1 MDPNKFMEVLAEQAT
16 IENNLKR
23 FRLWLSKHSIARA
36 IKGFLSNFIDG
47 DSSKYNLIIDDSM
60 QPRTNGKEIWVSL
73 IHSVLALD
81 NATPDDWMLYLTAA
95 TAHEA
100 QHCNSSNFSDIEEIM
115 EWYGKFLSDH
125 YGLNKKIGASIA
137 KQYLNIV
144 EDGRIEA
151 IATRRRP
158 GTQVPFI
165 ALNALIRAGTE
176 ITAPVGQDPQ
186 KEFQD
191 FSGQVLSYAKT
202 GLYAPGIKLYSN
214 TEFEKQYMAI
224 EPLIDKGIAGR
235 TSSDCRKAVEEM
247 LEKLADYFV
256 SLIQRSD
263 QLQQMGNDD
272 GENEYTSNEESEYN
286 DGSSGDSSGNSPRSK
301 SPTKSSSK
309 QSTESGDSGSD
320 AGEGAEDKDGEKDGT
335 SSNQNKDGD
344 GDNQGKDGKDDK
356 NGKSGKDKGNDS
368 AQSSKN
374 GKRKDSP
381 DPDDFDPLN
390 PTESRESDVGVPEKR
405 SFADAIDEKPLSEE
419 QIEEARK
426 RMSAQIKAADAAET
440 AQNSPPPSDGLDSKS
455 IMDIRASYHSHTSD
469 FTEQTLAIPGNDPL
483 PSECKTEAMILRR
496 EIEKILSA
504 RRRSQKNLRRGALD
518 SGALWKTGFNDG
530 TIFSRKGDPSAGSC
544 AFYLLLDNSGSTQE
558 DGGNKVSKYIYE
570 RRAAAVIEE
579 AAKGLLPVKI
589 AAFNT
594 HGGALHTIIRRFD
607 DRTSKN
613 YSWNSLK
620 VFGPSGCNED
630 SIHIRVAAEELRR
643 RKENR
648 KILFILSDGEPSA
661 YASASEAITEVRN
674 AVADARRKGIVVIP
688 IMFGNQDFLNCHVG
702 KYRQMYEKNIISSPP
717 SEISAKLAL
726 LFRNIVK
733 L

>member
-1 MDPNKFMEVLAEQAT
+1 MDPNKITEVLAEQAT
-16 IENNLKR
+16 IETNLKL
-23 FRLWLSKHSIARA
+23 FRSWLSKHSIARA

-47 DSSKYNLIIDDSM
+47 DSTKYNLIIDDSM

-73 IHSVLALD
+73 ISSVLTQND
-81 NATPDDWMLYLTAA
+81 ATPDDWMLYLTAA

-100 QHCNSSNFSDIEEIM
+100 QHCNSSSFSDIEGIM
-115 EWYGKFLSDH
+115 DWYGKYLETN
-125 YGLNKKIGASIA
+125 YGLHKKIGASIA

-176 ITAPVGQDPQ
+176 INAPIGLDPQ

-191 FSGQVLSYAKT
+191 FSNQVLSYAKT

-224 EPLIDKGIAGR
+224 EPLIDKGVTAR
-235 TSSDCRKAVEEM
+235 TSADCRKAVEEM
-247 LEKLADYFV
+247 LEKLADYFAP
-256 SLIQRSD
+256 LIQRSE
-263 QLQQMGNDD
+263 QLQQMGD
-272 GENEYTSNEESEYN
+272 GDEDNEYTSDDESEYN

-301 SPTKSSSK
+301 SPTK
-309 QSTESGDSGSD
+309 
-320 AGEGAEDKDGEKDGT
+320 T
-335 SSNQNKDGD
+335 SSNQNSDSEDSDSDAGGGAEDDGEEDRASEGSQSKD
-344 GDNQGKDGKDDK
+344 GKDGKD
-356 NGKSGKDKGNDS
+356 GKSETSGKDKTKGKKSD
-368 AQSSKN
+368 QSSKN
-374 GKRKDSP
+374 GKRDDNS
-381 DPDDFDPLN
+381 DPEDFDPLN
-390 PTESRESDVGVPEKR
+390 PNESRESAVGTPGKR
-405 SFADAIDEKPLSEE
+405 RFADAIDEKPLSEE
-419 QIEEARK
+419 QIEEARR
-426 RMSAQIKAADAAET
+426 RMSAQVKAADAAESE
-440 AQNSPPPSDGLDSKS
+440 QNSPPPSDGLNEKS
-455 IMDIRASYHSHTSD
+455 IADIRASYHSQTDS
-469 FTEQTLAIPGNDPL
+469 FTEKTIAIPGSDPL
-483 PSECKTEAMILRR
+483 PPECKTEAMMLRR

-504 RRRSQKNLRRGALD
+504 RRQSQRNLRRGTLD
-518 SGALWKTGFNDG
+518 AGALWKTGFHDG
-530 TIFSRKGDPSAGSC
+530 TIFSRKGNPSAGSC

-558 DGGNKVSKYIYE
+558 DGGNKVAKYIHE

-589 AAFNT
+589 ATFNADC
-594 HGGALHTIIRRFD
+594 GAEHTIIRRFD
-607 DRTSKN
+607 DQASKN

-643 RKENR
+643 RRENR

-661 YASASEAITEVRN
+661 YASRSEAVTEVHD
-674 AVADARRKGIVVIP
+674 AVADARRKGVIVIP
-688 IMFGNQDFLNCHVG
+688 IMFGNQSFLDHHVA

-717 SEISAKLAL
+717 SEISMKLAL